1 MMIQWHHLLYIAV
14 VRCKM
19 GKKGLSVVELIV
31 SFVLCILVFVFIIQ
45 VVSSVEEL
53 YINLGIKTELLN
65 KQSLISED
73 INNRLSKSD
82 VALIKNCG
90 TNCLTFFYKNNTS
103 EKMTIDKEKNIF
115 TFGTISYSFSGLG
128 FVDSLTINTNADASY
143 GQGILSINL
152 NVKNSIFDTGK
163 YIIKALYQYNTSET
177 VYSASSA
184 NKPEIIL
191 LGPATNYKFTEDLF
205 VETGWIVY
213 YPDGTITINENDVI
227 PSEVQYDDD
236 GNAYVEYKG
245 AGKAEGEET
254 TRFIKV
260 YTTAKEHIIDLAE
273 NNPTS
278 GVHLYDGIGKYVYK
292 GANPDNYISIGSKL
306 FRIMSL
312 DIQSQYVLDSNGEVL
327 IENGDKVKEDKYL
340 LKVVSEDYIT
350 DSEGNSIMPFGNAR
364 NGEPLFNLSTWSKTI
379 CTDPNDKTTCTIYRQ
394 YINSI
399 VNDIWLQGLL
409 NTGTGR
415 LQIKNGTFNSGMID
429 WTKYYFGPN
438 ASNGT
443 YTYPIN
449 EVYTLEGTDVIWGD
463 GVTIEPGKWHGDCL
477 EDVCEPN
484 AGIYSVTD
492 VLLASSDE
500 NCYDAIISTMSG
512 NLSVSCSN
520 KNWLWKKANDGIYY
534 RLMTRNT
541 FTNTWLLTGTNFLLY
556 NDVPTEYAT
565 RGTLYLDAN
574 LYIMGAGTI
583 DSPYSLYSINK

>member
-1 MMIQWHHLLYIAV
+1 
-14 VRCKM
+14 M

-73 INNRLSKSD
+73 INNRLSEND

-115 TFGTISYSFSGLG
+115 TFGTNSYSFSGLG

-177 VYSASSA
+177 VYSASNA

-245 AGKAEGEET
+245 VGKAEGEET
-254 TRFIKV
+254 TRFIKI

-273 NNPTS
+273 NNPAS
-278 GVHLYDGIGKYVYK
+278 GVYLYDGIGKYVYK

-327 IENGDKVKEDKYL
+327 IENGNKVKEDVYL

-449 EVYTLEGTDVIWGD
+449 EVYTLEGADVIWGD